1 MCTDEVNNYMNQI
14 QKDQIIL
21 CGLETQVCILQTAY
35 DLINQGKEVHLICDA
50 VSSQRLTSINNNIIL
65 YKLTYYYLY
74 RPYDRTVAIQRMQD
88 MGVVLTTSESAV
100 FQLLKTSTNPH
111 FKSIIKLIKETNLET
126 NDFRNDRML

>member
-1 MCTDEVNNYMNQI
+1 
-14 QKDQIIL
+14 
-21 CGLETQVCILQTAY
+21 
-35 DLINQGKEVHLICDA
+35 
-50 VSSQRLTSINNNIIL
+50 
-65 YKLTYYYLY
+65 
-74 RPYDRTVAIQRMQD
+74 MQD